1 MATHY
6 INAIPLSS
14 MARIFPNAAPEGTP
28 IADLSCLANEPLSF
42 QVAYK
47 LISNQVFTVGTYVQ
61 IESDLPIS
69 LYAVG
74 YLPVL
79 QTLDPAN
86 DDKYQPGLFGDIL
99 FPKQVN
105 ARIKAV
111 KYPWET
117 VYMEDDKTRLIA
129 RTDTWQGIWLTVNEG
144 GKRQRAGRYPIK
156 LTFRSMQDRAPLA
169 ELTLKQYGTEGL
181 LIL

>member
-111 KYPWET
+111 RYPWET
-117 VYMEDDKTRLIA
+117 V
-129 RTDTWQGIWLTVNEG
+129 
-144 GKRQRAGRYPIK
+144 
-156 LTFRSMQDRAPLA
+156 
-169 ELTLKQYGTEGL
+169 
-181 LIL
+181 

>member
-14 MARIFPNAAPEGTP
+14 MARIFPEIDP
-28 IADLSCLANEPLSF
+28 ADTHLQSLSCLANEPLSF

-47 LISNQVFTVGTYVQ
+47 LISNRVFTVGTYVQ

-79 QTLDPAN
+79 QTRDLLN
-86 DDKYQPGLFGDIL
+86 DDSYRPGLFGDIL
-99 FPKQVN
+99 FPK
-105 ARIKAV
+105 KPGAV
-111 KYPWET
+111 AIIVQE
-117 VYMEDDKTRLIA
+117 VVRLQNRQIA
-129 RTDTWQGIWLTVNEG
+129 
-144 GKRQRAGRYPIK
+144 
-156 LTFRSMQDRAPLA
+156 DRV
-169 ELTLKQYGTEGL
+169 K
-181 LIL
+181 